1 LRQLDVSNDAAG
13 ITMTHPEDACWRY
26 AGHAAARVA
35 WRDLDSNADRL
46 AASLECSK
54 AHIRQVAAA
63 APNAEAFA
71 TRIVPGPP
79 GGERIVALPEAERA
93 LAEFTDRQRVA
104 A

>member
-1 LRQLDVSNDAAG
+1 
-13 ITMTHPEDACWRY
+13 
-26 AGHAAARVA
+26 
-35 WRDLDSNADRL
+35 
-46 AASLECSK
+46 
-54 AHIRQVAAA
+54 VAAA